1 MDCLCIG
8 YSTTLAFLMCNDL
21 DNWEYENNAISRKFE
36 FSSYLS
42 GVSFLTKVASLAD
55 ELNHHPDMTLSWC
68 KVHIVLTT
76 HDSGDVTDKDV
87 ALAKLCDQHFKLD

>member
-1 MDCLCIG
+1 M
-8 YSTTLAFLMCNDL
+8 FKDL
-21 DNWEYENNAISRKFE
+21 DNWEYENNAISRTFE

-87 ALAKLCDQHFKLD
+87 ALAKLCDHSC